1 MLGATSH
8 IMMEVCGGT
17 SHVMTKVYDSTN
29 RIITEV
35 GGGASCM
42 MKVCRATESIL
53 INHMLI
59 QLSLW

>member
-1 MLGATSH
+1 MFGATSH
-8 IMMEVCGGT
+8 IMKEVCGGT

-42 MKVCRATESIL
+42 MPLFYI
-53 INHMLI
+53 
-59 QLSLW
+59 SLWYFGGSSSAVS